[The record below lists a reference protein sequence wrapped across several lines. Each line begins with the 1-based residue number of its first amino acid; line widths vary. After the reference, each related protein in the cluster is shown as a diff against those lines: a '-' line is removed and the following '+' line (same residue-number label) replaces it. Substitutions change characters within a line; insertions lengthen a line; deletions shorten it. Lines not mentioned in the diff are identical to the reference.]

1 MKTKNLLEKIFEGKK
16 PHEIAI
22 IIGGSTGFR
31 TTLIEELTEA
41 ETERIMRAY
50 SPSQPS
56 PKGKEFDDMEL
67 IRTWR
72 SNILTV
78 ATRIGIKSPQNFDSF
93 NHWMKAKSIYKKELF
108 KLNLQELKEVH
119 KQLLM
124 VEINDA
130 KSAKNYDTKAF
141 WRKGVQNIQNN

>member
-1 MKTKNLLEKIFEGKK
+1 MTTRNQLEEIFAGKK
-16 PHEIAI
+16 PHEIAVI
-22 IIGGSTGFR
+22 ICGATGFR
-31 TTLIEELTEA
+31 TTRIEELTEA
-41 ETERIMRAY
+41 EAERIMRAY
-50 SPSQPS
+50 SPPQPS
-56 PKGKEFDDMEL
+56 RKEREYDAEL

-93 NHWMKAKSIYKKELF
+93 NHWMKAKSKYKKELF

-141 WRKGVQNIQNN
+141 WRKGVQNLQNN